1 MKYHRGGKIEGK
13 WVFGGLCRETKACF
27 LVLVERR
34 DKETL
39 LSIIHAQILLGTHVM
54 SDLRRSNDCLKDEGY
69 EHLTVNCS
77 LIFID
82 PDTDAN
88 TQGIEIH
95 GGE

>member
-1 MKYHRGGKIEGK
+1 MKYHQGGKIEGK

-27 LVLVERR
+27 PFLVERR

-39 LSIIHAQILLGTHVM
+39 LSIIHAQILLGTRVM
-54 SDLRRSNDCLKDEGY
+54 NDLRSYDCLKDEGY
-69 EHLTVNCS
+69 EHLTVNRS

-88 TQGIEIH
+88 TQGIKIH